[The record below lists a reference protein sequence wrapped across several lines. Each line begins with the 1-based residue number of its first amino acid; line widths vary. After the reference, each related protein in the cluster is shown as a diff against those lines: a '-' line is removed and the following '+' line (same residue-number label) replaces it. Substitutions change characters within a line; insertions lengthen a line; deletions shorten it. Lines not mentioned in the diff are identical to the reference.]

1 MQLFARPFPLGSVV
15 LLSPPPFEF
24 GDYPVHL
31 RYVAVQ
37 VVGSCQLPKITVD
50 HLIEARAPSRGD
62 STRFGHQS
70 VAD

>member
-1 MQLFARPFPLGSVV
+1 MQPFARPFPLGAVV

-24 GDYPVHL
+24 GDYGL
-31 RYVAVQ
+31 Q
-37 VVGSCQLPKITVD
+37 VIGSCQLPKITVD

-62 STRFGHQS
+62 STRYGHQG